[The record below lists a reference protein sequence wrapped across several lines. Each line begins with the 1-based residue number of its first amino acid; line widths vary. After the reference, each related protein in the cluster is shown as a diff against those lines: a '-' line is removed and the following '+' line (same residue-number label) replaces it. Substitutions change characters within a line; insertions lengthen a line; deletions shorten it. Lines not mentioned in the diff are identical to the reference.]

1 MTHDAK
7 IRAFIPIVA
16 LREAYAA
23 GRRRL
28 KRHLFYARFAAY
40 PALAQEPPAP
50 KVRPRVLVAIVH
62 VTSEQE
68 HASREAAAVKVE
80 RLVATLEG
88 LLCSFAHCELKV
100 LAVTMRQRHVVR
112 FLPDHLKCIVELV
125 LVEGGDPM
133 FIGFAAQDALIERRE
148 AHDWFMFIEDDIE
161 IRDASFLDKVARFT
175 AQPGMERCVLMPNRF
190 EYVEGVKRYIDLTHR
205 PDIVNWNRLSLH
217 RHDDNLFA
225 ECSIHHAGMFLLSRA
240 QIDILQAS
248 GRDWRGHEMYGGSRE
263 SAATY
268 SLMECFTL
276 YKPHPDNFYYL
287 EVRHVD
293 SRYSLMHPEVVEYTT
308 SAVVASPV
316 AA

>member
-1 MTHDAK
+1 MTHDLK
-7 IRAFIPIVA
+7 VRAFVPIVA

-23 GRRRL
+23 LRRRV
-28 KRHLFYARFAAY
+28 KNHLFYARFAAL
-40 PALAQEPPAP
+40 PALASEPPPP
-50 KVRPRVLVAIVH
+50 KPRPRVLVAIVH
-62 VTSEQE
+62 ITSTAE
-68 HASREAAAVKVE
+68 HADRATAAVKIE

-88 LLCSFAHCELKV
+88 LLCSFAHCKLELRV
-100 LAVTMRQRHVVR
+100 VTMRERHVVE
-112 FLPDHLKCIVELV
+112 FLPEHLRRIVELV

-133 FIGFAAQDALIERRE
+133 FIGYSAQDALIARRTE
-148 AHDWFMFIEDDIE
+148 HDWFLFIEDDIE
-161 IRDASFLDKVARFT
+161 IRDGSYLDKVSRFC

-205 PDIVNWNRLSLH
+205 TDFVMWNRLTLT

-225 ECSIHHAGMFLLSRA
+225 ECSIHHAGLFLLSRA
-240 QIDILQAS
+240 QIDMLVAS
-248 GRDWRGHEMYGGSRE
+248 GRDWRGRDLYSGSRE

-293 SRYSLMHPEVVEYTT
+293 SRYSLMHPEIVAYTY
-308 SAVVASPV
+308 SAV
-316 AA
+316 AALAP